1 MMHEQQIAKE
11 LASRRRVAQVDSN
24 EELALGHCFM
34 PYSIPNGKVVLAGN
48 IIADNVKM
56 IPFLPEKGMLAPILS
71 MRRSV
76 GGSVCNT
83 GIALKTLDSALEVAA
98 LGKIGSDDAGD
109 FVVNEM
115 SRHGLD
121 VSLVSRT
128 DAAPTTFTDCMTLTT
143 TGERTFFNMHG
154 ADSLLSPED
163 VDPRSLD
170 CAIFHL
176 GYLLLLD
183 GLDAADGDYG
193 TKAARLLAKVQ
204 AAGVKTSIDIVSE
217 QSDRFVRIV
226 RPALRYCDYCVVN
239 EIEASRATGRDGD
252 DMRGLCEGLMS
263 LGVRECA
270 VVHRPEGSAA
280 MYGAGRFVSVGSLDL
295 PKGWIVGSTGAG
307 DAFCAGM
314 LYSFLAGMSPEEG
327 MRLASCAAAC
337 NLSVADSTS
346 GARTLSETLD
356 LEKRFNRR
364 SICWS
369 T

>member
-1 MMHEQQIAKE
+1 MKK
-11 LASRRRVAQVDSN
+11 R
-24 EELALGHCFM
+24 
-34 PYSIPNGKVVLAGN
+34 KVMNRNRIVLAGN

-56 IPFLPEKGMLAPILS
+56 IPVWPEKGMLAPIES

-83 GIALKTLDSALEVAA
+83 GITLKTLVPSLEVAA
-98 LGKIGSDDAGD
+98 LGKVGMDDAGT
-109 FVVNEM
+109 FVLGELG
-115 SRHGLD
+115 RRGID
-121 VSLVSRT
+121 VSLVART

-170 CAIFHL
+170 CAVFHL

-239 EIEASRATGRDGD
+239 EIEASRATGVDKD
-252 DMRGLCEGLMS
+252 DMRGLCEGMMS
-263 LGVRECA
+263 LGVRECS

-280 MYGAGRFVSVGSLDL
+280 LDRGGRFATIGSLAL
-295 PKGWIVGSTGAG
+295 PDGWIVGSTGAG